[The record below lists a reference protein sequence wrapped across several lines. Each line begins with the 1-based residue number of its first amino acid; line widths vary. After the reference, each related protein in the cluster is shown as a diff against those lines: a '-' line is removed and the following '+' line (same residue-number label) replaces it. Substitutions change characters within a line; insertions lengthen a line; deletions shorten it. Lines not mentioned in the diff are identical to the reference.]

1 MAFLAVIDVETTG
14 LNPYRHDRIVEL
26 AALLISSD
34 GTILREFVS
43 LVNPERDIGPT
54 RIHGLTTKDIIFAP
68 TFKEIAGL
76 LLEVID
82 GCVAVAGHNVRF
94 DCSFL
99 SAEFDRI
106 GYPLPE
112 IPTVCTMQLAGGG
125 SLSCN
130 CSDYRIDFEGDM
142 HSARNDAKATARLL
156 SALINDAPSLKAK
169 LFYTQPISWPKIP
182 KTPVAL
188 LTRDDMKMLQIKP
201 PTYLEKLLTRVISG
215 LPSDNN
221 EESSIYAYTALLDRV
236 LEDGQIDKGESD
248 ALIELAIKGAISGE
262 KICEVHKDYMSKL
275 CSAALQDNVLTEGE
289 YRYLSQVATLLG
301 IDSQNLDHMLKIAEQ
316 QSSEEKNSL
325 SVLRGANDQ
334 KQFFIGKSVCFT
346 GECQC
351 CLNDK
356 TITRDMA
363 MGIALR
369 KGMVVVESVT
379 KKLDILV
386 VADPLTQS
394 GKAKKARRYG
404 IRIMHEPVFWRT
416 LGLEVR

>member
-1 MAFLAVIDVETTG
+1 MACLAVIDVETTG

-54 RIHGLTTKDIIFAP
+54 SIHGLTTKDVIFAP

-76 LLEVID
+76 LIEVID
-82 GCVAVAGHNVRF
+82 GCVAIAGHNVRF

-106 GYPLPE
+106 GYSLPE

-130 CSDYRIDFEGDM
+130 CSDYGIDFEGDM
-142 HSARNDAKATARLL
+142 HSARNDANATARLL

-169 LFYTQPISWPKIP
+169 LFYTEPISWPKIP

-201 PTYLEKLLTRVISG
+201 PTYLEKLLTRVMSD
-215 LPSDNN
+215 LPSNNN
-221 EESSIYAYTALLDRV
+221 EESSICAYTALLDRV
-236 LEDGQIDKGESD
+236 LEDGQIDKGEGD

-289 YRYLSQVATLLG
+289 YRYLSQVAILLG
-301 IDSQNLDHMLKIAEQ
+301 IDSQNLEHIFKIAEH
-316 QSSEEKNSL
+316 QSLEEKKSF
-325 SVLRGANDQ
+325 SALRGANDQ
-334 KQFFIGKSVCFT
+334 KQLIGKSVCFT

-363 MGIALR
+363 TGIALR

-394 GKAKKARRYG
+394 GKARKARRYG
-404 IRIMHEPVFWRT
+404 IRIIHEPVFWGI